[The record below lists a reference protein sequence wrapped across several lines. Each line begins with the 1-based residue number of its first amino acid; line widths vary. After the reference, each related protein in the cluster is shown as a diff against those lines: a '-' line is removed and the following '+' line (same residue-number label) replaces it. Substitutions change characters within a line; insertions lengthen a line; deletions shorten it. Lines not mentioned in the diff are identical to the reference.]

1 MELKWLEDFLSV
13 SQCYSFTRAANERN
27 ITQSALS
34 RRIKQLEEWLGVPL
48 FDRKAYPIRL
58 TAEGQD
64 FLQTAAEMV
73 FSMTRLRNDIR
84 ERHMHKHAIVHFATL
99 NTLSLTFFPSWINA
113 VEPSHQYG
121 YIRLCDQQP
130 SFSGNISLLL
140 DGETDFLLTYAHD
153 SVPLMKQLQRFPYL
167 ELGEERAI
175 AVCAPDSGGKP
186 LYPIDES
193 RAADGV
199 QAPIPYLSYGKRSF
213 FAHALSALFATR
225 PLPLKTIYENSISS
239 GLKAMTISGC
249 GTAWLPS
256 SLIDEELAAG
266 TLIRA
271 GDRSWDIQAGIR
283 LYRLEKFRNIQAE
296 RLWNRAA
303 LLHRTHAAA

>member
-13 SQCYSFTRAANERN
+13 SQCNSFTRAANERN

-48 FDRKAYPIRL
+48 FDRAAYPIRL
-58 TAEGQD
+58 TAEGRH
-64 FLQTAAEMV
+64 FLQTASEMV
-73 FSMTRLRNDIR
+73 FSMTQLRNDIR
-84 ERHMHKHAIVHFATL
+84 ERHAQKHAVVHFATL
-99 NTLSLTFFPSWINA
+99 NTLSLTFFPAWINA
-113 VEPSHQYG
+113 VDPSHQYG

-153 SVPLMKQLQRFPYL
+153 SVPLMKQLQRFPYID
-167 ELGEERAI
+167 LGEERAI
-175 AVCAPDSGGKP
+175 AVCAPDSDGKP
-186 LYPIDES
+186 LYPIDGDRGGES
-193 RAADGV
+193 GI
-199 QAPIPYLSYGKRSF
+199 APVPYLSYGRRSF
-213 FAHALSALFATR
+213 FAHALNALFATR

-249 GTAWLPS
+249 GTSWLPS
-256 SLIDEELAAG
+256 SLINEDIAAG
-266 TLIRA
+266 TLVRA
-271 GDRSWDIQAGIR
+271 GDRDWDILAGIR

-296 RLWNRAA
+296 RLWNRAS
-303 LLHRTHAAA
+303 LLHRSHAAA